1 MRVRIEL
8 GPRSYDIHIGVDIL
22 PGLGQAVR
30 RAGLGR
36 RALIVADGNVAN
48 THAPLAASSLHAAG
62 VSAHL
67 VVIPPGE
74 ATKSLASAERLYDA
88 CLDCGVDRASFIVA
102 LGGGVAG
109 DLAGFVAATYMRGV
123 AWVQVPTTLLAQI
136 DASVGGKVAVD
147 HPRGK
152 NLIGAFHQPRLVWC
166 DIRTL
171 DTLPLPDL
179 AAGMAEAVKHG
190 ILGDARYYSFVRRRQ
205 AELLGRDPRALTRL
219 VTGSCR
225 IKAAVVSGDE
235 REELGLGAAGPAVA
249 TPLHGPRMPGGGA
262 TPRSRMVLNLGHTLG
277 NNMEAVAGY
286 GVLRHGEAVAIGL
299 VAAGQLALMHGL
311 WSRRWQTELE
321 ATLAGLGLP
330 TRIPGLALAD
340 LVAAMRTDKKAA
352 GGTARW
358 ILPVRPGAVAVHS
371 DVTEAEI
378 SSVLTRM
385 GAEG

>member
-1 MRVRIEL
+1 MRVRVDL
-8 GPRSYDIHIGVDIL
+8 GPRSYDIHIGVDTL
-22 PGLGQAVR
+22 PGLGQALS
-30 RAGLGR
+30 RARLGR

-48 THAPLAASSLHAAG
+48 THAPLAASALHAAG
-62 VSAHL
+62 ISAHL
-67 VVIPPGE
+67 VVVPPGE
-74 ATKSLASAERLYDA
+74 ATKSLAGAERLYDT
-88 CLDCGVDRASFIVA
+88 CLDCGLDRGSFIVA

-109 DLAGFVAATYMRGV
+109 DLAGFVAATYMRGI

-166 DIRTL
+166 DVRTL
-171 DTLPLPDL
+171 DTLPAPDL

-190 ILGDARYYSFVRRRQ
+190 ILGDPRYYGFVRRRQ
-205 AELLGRDPRALTRL
+205 ADLLGRDPQALVRL
-219 VTGSCR
+219 VAGSCR

-235 REELGLGAAGPAVA
+235 REEMAPDPAAPAPG
-249 TPLHGPRMPGGGA
+249 TPLRGGRGPGVGA
-262 TPRSRMVLNLGHTLG
+262 VPRSRMVLNLGHTLG

-286 GVLRHGEAVAIGL
+286 GTLRHGEAVSIGL
-299 VAAGQLALMHGL
+299 VAAGRLALLHGL
-311 WSRRWQTELE
+311 WSRRWQTDLE
-321 ATLAGLGLP
+321 GTLGGLGLP

-340 LVAAMRTDKKAA
+340 LLTAMRVDKKAV

-358 ILPVRPGAVAVHS
+358 ILPVRPGTVAVHT
-371 DVTEAEI
+371 DVTGEEVAA
-378 SSVLTRM
+378 VLTGM